1 MKIVDEV
8 QKIGSGGEN
17 ESFPLNERLMVY
29 KYIIEKE
36 GTITIEEN
44 GEINI
49 KDKDNKITNLSTQ
62 DAIKTDYRELDNA
75 RNSNWAQTQTFLK
88 EKIPALIPA
97 AIGAGGLKK

>member
-1 MKIVDEV
+1 MDEV

-36 GTITIEEN
+36 GIITIEEN

-49 KDKDNKITNLSTQ
+49 KHGSDILTSDKIFETL
-62 DAIKTDYRELDNA
+62 
-75 RNSNWAQTQTFLK
+75 
-88 EKIPALIPA
+88 
-97 AIGAGGLKK
+97 

>member
-1 MKIVDEV
+1 MDEV

-36 GTITIEEN
+36 GIITIEEN

-49 KDKDNKITNLSTQ
+49 KDKDNKQGGSRSFHLF
-62 DAIKTDYRELDNA
+62 
-75 RNSNWAQTQTFLK
+75 RNFS
-88 EKIPALIPA
+88 KILQSH
-97 AIGAGGLKK
+97 